1 MNKQEFLLRLGEALS
16 GLPAKEREERLN
28 FYSEVIDDRME
39 EGLSEEE
46 AVEAC
51 SAEEISR
58 QSTTEIPTVKQK
70 RQWKW
75 WEIVLLALGVPVW
88 GSLLIAAVAVA
99 VSFYASLWAV
109 IVSLWAVFGSAI
121 ACAVCGIMAG
131 PVFVFCGKA
140 LSGIAALAAGIVC
153 AGLAI
158 FLFFGCKAATK
169 GAVLLVKI
177 FVRWIKSWF
186 VKKEEA

>member
-99 VSFYASLWAV
+99 VSLYASLWAV
-109 IVSLWAVFGSAI
+109 IVSVGCFWQCDCLRSLWDHGRPGVCFLRQGSVGHR
-121 ACAVCGIMAG
+121 CTCCGNCLCRSCYL
-131 PVFVFCGKA
+131 PVFW
-140 LSGIAALAAGIVC
+140 L
-153 AGLAI
+153 
-158 FLFFGCKAATK
+158 
-169 GAVLLVKI
+169 
-177 FVRWIKSWF
+177 
-186 VKKEEA
+186 